1 MKIKKLFTILSLSLF
16 TFSTVSCTGTSVPYD
31 EKNFLKN
38 GTETNPYQ
46 IVVEPVTIKIF
57 APHSSGNPE
66 YKDQKMF
73 KYLEKLTNLKFEFT
87 TADTSAYSNRR
98 SAIWNDSSYRPDLFL
113 FNNPIAE
120 LVQFQERNFNAFVPF
135 NDVDYIDANEI
146 NVGNIIENYMPN
158 YKKGLENNFN
168 ISDSNGNAIEV
179 ATLSDGKMYS
189 TLSVNDVP
197 RDLTYKMF
205 INREWIENCNYYYE
219 TNLPAPEDI
228 ETIEQYLEVLRAF
241 KEHDANRNGDKN
253 DEVPVTSKS
262 LEYLRN
268 FILQSYG
275 YVSDS
280 IEIESD
286 GSKFTFVP
294 TTEAYRKYL
303 QFANTLWKEGLIDS
317 TTFSIKTDSQMARK
331 GIEGRLG
338 SFVSAAAYIAVGYD
352 YEDQYTTFG
361 PLTSNYYTGKP
372 LQLSFNSFKPD
383 GACIPQTSHYVKEV
397 ARLLD
402 IMYSDIG
409 TQLISYGV
417 EGEDWQWDDE
427 EKTSW
432 TFNVPSDWKGTQ
444 EDYRATITPN
454 VGSASALYWSEE
466 FVCKMNDDIIKNL
479 NEMSAFYVPYF
490 KVPEPNKY
498 KFTSSEYDEIS
509 TIKAALDPQMMFLES
524 SFVRGDKD
532 PNSDSDWNA
541 YQKTIKDYGADRL
554 ITIYN
559 NCLSRYN

>member
-1 MKIKKLFTILSLSLF
+1 MKNKKILTILSLSLF
-16 TFSTVSCTGTSVPYD
+16 TFSTVSCSGASVPYD
-31 EKNFLKN
+31 ETNFLKN
-38 GTETNPYQ
+38 GTEENPYQ
-46 IVVEPVTIKIF
+46 IVVEPVTIKVF

-73 KYLEKLTNLKFEFT
+73 KYLEKLTNLRFEFT

-135 NDVDYIDANEI
+135 NDDNYVDANDIE
-146 NVGNIIENYMPN
+146 VGNIIENYMPN

-168 ISDSNGNAIEV
+168 IAESSGDAIEV

-228 ETIEQYLEVLRAF
+228 KTIEQYLEVLRAF

-280 IEIESD
+280 VEIESD

-361 PLTSNYYTGKP
+361 PLTSNYYTGTP

-383 GACIPQTSHYVKEV
+383 GACIPQTSRYVKEV

-479 NEMSAFYVPYF
+479 NEMSASYVPYF

-524 SFVRGDKD
+524 SFVRGDED
-532 PNSDSDWNA
+532 PYNDKNWNSFQN
-541 YQKTIKDYGADRL
+541 KIKDYGADRL

-559 NCLSRYN
+559 NCLNRYN